1 MLARLALGWPLLLIR
16 ALFGLAMGIAA
27 LLSPPW
33 SAFGFVFLIAAY
45 ALGDGVLSLMLAVTA
60 YDQRGAGALV
70 FEALV
75 RIGIGVF
82 ALALPGVTALG
93 LMDVFAVW
101 AFLSG
106 AAAIAVASQL
116 RRELAGE
123 WPLPLAGA
131 VSIVCSL
138 YPLVASGDALDP
150 RWGIGPYAM
159 LFGFTLLALA
169 LRLRQLAFEIAE
181 GT

>member
-1 MLARLALGWPLLLIR
+1 MR
-16 ALFGLAMGIAA
+16 ALFGFAMGIAA
-27 LLSPPW
+27 LVLPP
-33 SAFGFVFLIAAY
+33 SSTFGFVFLIAAY
-45 ALGDGVLSLMLAVTA
+45 ALGDGALSLMLAVTA
-60 YDQRGAGALV
+60 WDQRGSGALV

-106 AAAIAVASQL
+106 AAAIAVAIEL
-116 RRELAGE
+116 RRERAGE
-123 WPLPLAGA
+123 WPLPLGGV

-138 YPLVASGDALDP
+138 WPPVASADAADP
-150 RWGIGPYAM
+150 RGVIGPYAM

-169 LRLRQLAFEIAE
+169 LRLRQLALEIAA
-181 GT
+181 GA